1 MKASLIRTVTAVLVP
16 GLTLL
21 PTIPSWAGTTPTC
34 TVTGTTVNVT
44 LFSNGQGVFIQR
56 QSGGDDIEFFT
67 FGPTTITCTPTTPE
81 VDTVDTINVTDTSP
95 SENTFV
101 SLLPGNGPFAP
112 GVVDEPGTSDEIEF
126 NISLGTGLTDQ
137 FQIVGGA
144 GPDHW
149 TFGEGGI
156 NLNANEA
163 TGIDADVTYPGVDS
177 TDQLSQGGADVIDGR
192 GGDGTGGDFDLKLDV
207 RSGDGGDRVF
217 GGSLG
222 DSIQP
227 EGFLTSNS
235 NDSIDGRGGRDTV
248 DYFFEPDGV
257 SVNLAAGTTTGA
269 GSDSL
274 NSIEEAF
281 GSDTGNDTLIGNNQ
295 ENNLNGHGGNDTLA
309 GGAGE
314 DFLAGLEGRDTF
326 VAQSASATIDL
337 AAGTS
342 TSSLGPDVLLGIENA
357 IGSPGPDTV
366 SGSAAANKLTG
377 GGGNDRFTG
386 LEGKDTVAGGSGADR
401 AEGGPGDD
409 RLGGGLG
416 NDRLFGQGDDD
427 RLDGGPNRDRCVGG
441 PGADTLVACET

>member
-1 MKASLIRTVTAVLVP
+1 MTVQRSIRTVLVA

-21 PTIPSWAGTTPTC
+21 PATPSWAGTNPTC

-44 LFSNGQGVFIQR
+44 LSQSGHAIFIQR
-56 QSGGDDIEFFT
+56 QATGDMQDIEFFT
-67 FGPTTITCTPTTPE
+67 WGPTTITCSGGTPE
-81 VDTVDTINVTDTSP
+81 VDTIDTINVTDTSP
-95 SENTFV
+95 GGSTFV
-101 SLLPGNGPFAP
+101 SLLLGNGPFAP
-112 GVVDEPGTSDEIEF
+112 GVAPEPGTSDEIEF
-126 NISLGTGLTDQ
+126 NISLGTGFDQ
-137 FQIVGGA
+137 LQIVGGA
-144 GPDHW
+144 GADHW

-156 NLNANEA
+156 NLNANEPA
-163 TGIDADVTYPGVDS
+163 TVDADVTYPGVDS
-177 TDQLSQGGADVIDGR
+177 MDQLPQAGPDVIDGR
-192 GGDGTGGDFDLKLDV
+192 GDDGTGGDFDLAMAV
-207 RSGDGGDRVF
+207 QSGDGGDRVF

-227 EGFLTSNS
+227 EGFMTTNS
-235 NDSIDGRGGRDTV
+235 NDSIDGGGGRDTV
-248 DYFFEPDGV
+248 DYRFDPNGV

-269 GSDSL
+269 GTDSL
-274 NSIEEAF
+274 NSIEEVY
-281 GSDTGNDTLIGNNQ
+281 GSDAGNDILIGNNQ
-295 ENNLNGHGGNDTLA
+295 NNNLQGGGGNDTLA

-326 VAQSASATIDL
+326 LAQSAPATINL

-342 TSSLGPDVLLGIENA
+342 TSSLGPDQLVGIENA
-357 IGSPGPDTV
+357 TGSPGRDTV
-366 SGSAAANKLTG
+366 SGSAVANKMTG
-377 GGGNDRFTG
+377 GGGNDTFRG
-386 LEGKDTVAGGSGADR
+386 LQGNDTVAGGTGADR

>member
-1 MKASLIRTVTAVLVP
+1 MKLRLIRTVAAVLLA
-16 GLTLL
+16 GGMLWSA
-21 PTIPSWAGTTPTC
+21 IPVGAAPSCTFAGTIV
-34 TVTGTTVNVT
+34 TVTLSTSGDGVT
-44 LFSNGQGVFIQR
+44 IR
-56 QSGGDDIEFFT
+56 READGDRIEFFDAGT
-67 FGPTTITCTPTTPE
+67 PLTCTGGTPE
-81 VDTVDTINVTDTSP
+81 VDTTNAINVNDTSTGG
-95 SENTFV
+95 TFV
-101 SLLPGNGPFAP
+101 QLILNRPFTPGATP
-112 GVVDEPGTSDEIEF
+112 EPGSSEIEF
-126 NISLGTGLTDQ
+126 TLSLGDGFDQ
-137 FQIVGGA
+137 FLLIGSL

-149 TFGEGGI
+149 TFGEGGV

-177 TDQLSQGGADVIDGR
+177 MDQVSQAGPDVIDGR

-207 RSGDGGDRVF
+207 QSGDGGDRVF
-217 GGSLG
+217 GGSLD

-281 GSDTGNDTLIGNNQ
+281 GSDTGNDTLIGNNR
-295 ENNLNGHGGNDTLA
+295 NNFLNGHGGNDTLA

-342 TSSLGPDVLLGIENA
+342 TSSLGPDQLVGIENA

-366 SGSAAANKLTG
+366 SGSTAANKLTG
-377 GGGNDRFTG
+377 GGGKDRFTG

-441 PGADTLVACET
+441 PGADIRVACEA